1 MLKSTPKSRHNYT
14 ASDAAVKFY
23 DHNQSSPELKNSRFI
38 ERQSNEIDYVV
49 NNMMEL
55 KDLNRLT
62 TVHKQ
67 SDSFN
72 VDGADGLNLSSKT
85 PPGSS
90 NRLDSVSSVKGIS
103 KALRTSISGIRDNKK
118 LHILGTSGTTFN
130 DSNNLYSSSK
140 KFYQIG

>member
-1 MLKSTPKSRHNYT
+1 
-14 ASDAAVKFY
+14 
-23 DHNQSSPELKNSRFI
+23 
-38 ERQSNEIDYVV
+38 
-49 NNMMEL
+49 MMEL
-55 KDLNRLT
+55 KDSNRLT

-103 KALRTSISGIRDNKK
+103 KALRTSLSGIRDSRK
-118 LHILGTSGTTFN
+118 LHTTGTSGTSRN

-140 KFYQIG
+140 KFYQIGRISGGHTSNLRLAGQAEKTQVNPRDRVSQMRSFDLSHV

>member
-1 MLKSTPKSRHNYT
+1 
-14 ASDAAVKFY
+14 
-23 DHNQSSPELKNSRFI
+23 
-38 ERQSNEIDYVV
+38 
-49 NNMMEL
+49 MMEL
-55 KDLNRLT
+55 KDTDRLT

-90 NRLDSVSSVKGIS
+90 NRLDSVFSVKGIS

-140 KFYQIG
+140 KFYQIGRISGGHTNNLRLAGQAEKTQVNPRDRVSQMRSFDLSHV